1 MSEDNIEETIETTEE
16 TTSVEETSNE
26 ENSKINPQG
35 SSLEEKNK
43 QLYARAKAAEEEAKR
58 LKEELKKRE
67 GAKQDNQTNQ
77 EPINS
82 NIDPFETIDLI
93 NTLKDFNQD
102 ELDFVKTIAKGKN
115 ISLKEA
121 ALSEDVKL
129 YIEAKREK
137 IKKDNLT
144 PSPSNKIV
152 NPSLTAEEALSKGI
166 FKTLPIEEQ
175 EKLIK
180 DADKRFR

>member
-43 QLYARAKAAEEEAKR
+43 QLYARAKAAEEESKR

-67 GAKQDNQTNQ
+67 VAKQDDTTSQ